1 MSIYIW
7 SRSSSWYLHW
17 ERSFGAEKF
26 APSFHCLRSFQGPT
40 WSIPNAALICV
51 LSGGL
56 TPEDRVSEAHPCELY
71 PSSLVT
77 SVQSSH
83 MRSLDKEYSVRC
95 NSLLFLTIWKYTWLL
110 CVIHWQT
117 FPCIWKLAH
126 LWCLIGICHAFEVNI
141 LESIA
146 ELKRVFNHTVMSVL

>member
-17 ERSFGAEKF
+17 ERSFGAEECLVSLPPKF
-26 APSFHCLRSFQGPT
+26 PGTNLIYTKCCSDMCAVGGHSWGQSIRS
-40 WSIPNAALICV
+40 S
-51 LSGGL
+51 
-56 TPEDRVSEAHPCELY
+56 PCELY

-83 MRSLDKEYSVRC
+83 IKLFGPQRYSVRC

-146 ELKRVFNHTVMSVL
+146 EQRVFNHTVMSVL